1 MEPKIIED
9 KDNLLLNRREI
20 YFEVVS
26 EKTPTKLEIGNF
38 ISEKFSVQEGNI
50 SIKKIQGRF
59 GSKNFKITVHIYGT
73 VEDKEKTILKKKEVK
88 KG

>member
-50 SIKKIQGRF
+50 SIKKIHF
-59 GSKNFKITVHIYGT
+59 MVASTFFTV
-73 VEDKEKTILKKKEVK
+73 L
-88 KG
+88 